1 MYTGLLHTYET
12 LAHLLFLVAML
23 NLVLVLAK
31 AGSDETIARL
41 VRYSHEIGILWFG
54 RAMLLIGCGVILTGG
69 GALQEWGLWASILLW
84 GPVEALGRRFV
95 KTELRLVEDGGLARR
110 TPFPATPAPLLGR
123 HDSGDG
129 GDGVS
134 EGSGLGECA
143 LRLGV
148 TPAPA
153 SGRDNVSRL
162 L

>member
-1 MYTGLLHTYET
+1 MLPWHRGREKGST
-12 LAHLLFLVAML
+12 HLLEQRWLV
-23 NLVLVLAK
+23 K
-31 AGSDETIARL
+31 
-41 VRYSHEIGILWFG
+41 
-54 RAMLLIGCGVILTGG
+54 
-69 GALQEWGLWASILLW
+69 
-84 GPVEALGRRFV
+84 
-95 KTELRLVEDGGLARR
+95 DGGLARR

-153 SGRDNVSRL
+153 SGRDKVSRL
-162 L
+162 V

>member
-69 GALQEWGLWASILLW
+69 SILQEWGLWASLLLW
-84 GPVEALGRRFV
+84 WPVEALGRRFV
-95 KTELRLVEDGGLARR
+95 KAELRLVEDGGQA
-110 TPFPATPAPLLGR
+110 A
-123 HDSGDG
+123 
-129 GDGVS
+129 
-134 EGSGLGECA
+134 
-143 LRLGV
+143 
-148 TPAPA
+148 
-153 SGRDNVSRL
+153 SRL
-162 L
+162 TTGATVELICILIIFGLMSARPGI